1 MQQIS
6 QRANNPTPSV
16 ELSNSPVLGV
26 PPRTESEEP
35 GSGDGNRNKDDLYLF
50 TRGQVFRKS
59 GRRSSVPRRSFDFPG
74 PSSGVSKH
82 PLPPFGSY
90 SDPGFDT
97 PSLTMLSFP
106 GQQDGYPS
114 YPNHGSTRGYHSSSS
129 SPGIPP
135 SLVPSL
141 DLFPLDNA
149 DQLPMFNSTTN
160 AATTVDGTDP
170 IGSTS
175 WLQHFGI
182 SDGPS
187 IGFGR

>member
-1 MQQIS
+1 MS
-6 QRANNPTPSV
+6 QRANNPTSSA
-16 ELSNSPVLGV
+16 ELSNSPILGV
-26 PPRTESEEP
+26 PSRTESEEP
-35 GSGDGNRNKDDLYLF
+35 GSGDGNKDDLYLF

-59 GRRSSVPRRSFDFPG
+59 SRRSSAPLRSFNFPG
-74 PSSGVSKH
+74 PSSGISK
-82 PLPPFGSY
+82 LPPPSFGSY

-97 PSLTMLSFP
+97 HASTLLSFP

-114 YPNHGSTRGYHSSSS
+114 YSNHGSNRGYHSSSS

-141 DLFPLDNA
+141 DMFPLDNG
-149 DQLPMFNSTTN
+149 DQLPMFSSTTN
-160 AATTVDGTDP
+160 GATTVDGADH